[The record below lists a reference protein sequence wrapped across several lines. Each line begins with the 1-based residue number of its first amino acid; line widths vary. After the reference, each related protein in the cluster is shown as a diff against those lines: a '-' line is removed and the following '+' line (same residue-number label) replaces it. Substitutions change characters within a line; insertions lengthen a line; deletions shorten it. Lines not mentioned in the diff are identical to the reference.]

1 MSFAKWVII
10 LWCVSLLILPVS
22 YSAEICFS
30 EQEAKDLLIKL
41 KEGESL
47 KEETE
52 KLYVLVQILTQQ
64 NEALKEQNAQLK
76 EMNQILKTQVLL
88 LENLLVSERKSRFT
102 ESLKYLFTGML
113 LGAGIAVV
121 FAVF

>member
-1 MSFAKWVII
+1 MSFVKWVIV
-10 LWCVSLLILPVS
+10 LWCVSLLVLPVS
-22 YSAEICFS
+22 YSTEVCFS

-52 KLYVLVQILTQQ
+52 KLYILVQTLTQQ
-64 NEALKEQNAQLK
+64 NEVLKEQNTQLK
-76 EMNQILKTQVLL
+76 EMNQLLKTQVLL

-102 ESLKYLFTGML
+102 DSLKYLFTGL
-113 LGAGIAVV
+113 FIGISAT
-121 FAVF
+121 AVFVLF